1 MYSTKKKKN
10 ARKKED
16 KGDEDKGVCVK
27 EEKVR
32 F

>member
-1 MYSTKKKKN
+1 MYSTKKKN
-10 ARKKED
+10 GRKKED

>member
-1 MYSTKKKKN
+1 MYSTKKKKW
-10 ARKKED
+10 KKED